1 MNDCDYSQT
10 KIEHSVPSFIPLKEE
25 SPPLCV
31 AIMGMGYVGTSVL
44 EACIESNFSIVGI
57 DIDQE
62 RVQQLQSQFS
72 DYRDACFQSSP
83 EGLHAVDVVF
93 ICVPTPIEEGDGHR
107 LVEACAQQFAAH
119 GNPDA
124 LVILESTVRPGF
136 VHRLQSLLGHGG
148 QVALAYA
155 PERIDPQ
162 PNGKQRTCASIPR
175 LLGGIDDKAQVRAQE
190 LFVKMGIKAHTFSLE
205 VIELAKLYENTYRL
219 VNISLSNEMAALCG
233 TEGINFHDVVDAA
246 GTKPF
251 GFASFYPSIGA
262 GGHCI
267 PIDPTFIEAFAQSKN
282 IQTPILSS
290 SIQSNLLRPKVVAEE
305 IFRQTKDDDVILAV
319 GVTYKKG
326 VCDMRESKSLEAI
339 RFLQSKRDVLTF
351 DELVQAP
358 SDMQQVSLSEG
369 LQRADVIVLFVE
381 QSEGVQDRIKSTSK
395 IILDTTGTIAR
406 GVKI

>member
-10 KIEHSVPSFIPLKEE
+10 KIEHDAPSFIPSTE
-25 SPPLCV
+25 SPTLCV

-44 EACIESNFSIVGI
+44 EACIESNFSIIGI

-62 RVQQLQSQFS
+62 RVQQLQRQFS
-72 DYRDACFQSSP
+72 HCEHTRFQVNS
-83 EGLHAVDVVF
+83 EGLHAADVVF
-93 ICVPTPIEEGDGHR
+93 ICVPTPIEEGNGHR
-107 LVEACAQQFAAH
+107 LVEACAHEFAAH

-136 VHRLQSLLGHGG
+136 VHWLQSLLGHGG

-162 PNGKQRTCASIPR
+162 PNGSQRACASIPR
-175 LLGGIDDKAQVRAQE
+175 LLGGINEQAQARAQE
-190 LFVKMGIKAHTFSLE
+190 LFVKMGIQAYTYPIN
-205 VIELAKLYENTYRL
+205 VIEFAKLYENAHRL
-219 VNISLSNEMAALCG
+219 VNISLCNEMAALCG
-233 TEGINFHDVVDAA
+233 TEDISFHDVVDAA

-251 GFASFYPSIGA
+251 GFTPFYPSIGA

-267 PIDPTFIEAFAQSKN
+267 PIDPTFIEAFAQSKH

-290 SIQSNLLRPKVVAEE
+290 SIQSNLLRPKVVVDE
-305 IFRQTKDDDVILAV
+305 IFRQTKENDVILAV
-319 GVTYKKG
+319 GATYKKG
-326 VCDMRESKSLEAI
+326 VPDMRESKSLEAI
-339 RFLQSKRDVLTF
+339 RLLQAKRDVLTF

-358 SDMQQVSLSEG
+358 RGIQQVSLSEG
-369 LQRADVIVLFVE
+369 LQRADIIVLFVE
-381 QSEGVQDRIKSTSK
+381 QSEGVQDQIQRTSK